1 MKTTIYYTLWAGMFA
16 LTAGLGLIPEPTGF
30 TKFCLVVLSIG
41 FFLPPALILK
51 QQEKSGSRMHIQ
63 IIRNLA
69 AASLILT
76 ILLIIVNF
84 MSLMASEAAG
94 EFLYVLLA
102 VVSTPMLCGQYWVLS
117 LFCWACLLLWSQSLL
132 KKKK

>member
-1 MKTTIYYTLWAGMFA
+1 MKTNLLYKIWAGFFA
-16 LTAGLGLIPEPTGF
+16 LCAGLSFISEPTGF
-30 TKFCLVVLSIG
+30 AKVLLIGLSIG

-51 QQEKSGSRMHIQ
+51 QQEKCGSRMHIQ

>member
-1 MKTTIYYTLWAGMFA
+1 MKTNLLYKFWAGMFA
-16 LTAGLGLIPEPTGF
+16 LCAGLSFISQPVGFAKVLLI
-30 TKFCLVVLSIG
+30 LLSLG

-76 ILLIIVNF
+76 ILLIIANF

-102 VVSTPMLCGQYWVLS
+102 VVSAPMLCGQYWVLS

-132 KKKK
+132 KK

>member
-1 MKTTIYYTLWAGMFA
+1 MKTNLLYKIWAGFFA
-16 LTAGLGLIPEPTGF
+16 LCAGLSFISEPTGF
-30 TKFCLVVLSIG
+30 LKALLIALSIG

-51 QQEKSGSRMHIQ
+51 QQEKSGNSMHIQ

-102 VVSTPMLCGQYWVLS
+102 VVSAPMLCGQYWVLS